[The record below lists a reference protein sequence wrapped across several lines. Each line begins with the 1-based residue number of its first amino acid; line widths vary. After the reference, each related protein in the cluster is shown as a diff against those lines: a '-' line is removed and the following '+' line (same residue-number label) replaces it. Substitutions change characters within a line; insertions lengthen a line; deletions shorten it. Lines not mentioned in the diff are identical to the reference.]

1 MRRQR
6 RPGGGDEADGGD
18 ATAVD
23 EVRLRRW
30 RLKCDMK
37 RVATYYRV
45 TGAQANAEARKRSVR
60 TRARFRAWAASVL
73 RERVA
78 GGTSGQAAAGG
89 QDDGQAGRKRP
100 MMAGAYS
107 EARAYKK
114 RATQE
119 EVTDRRLRPRRRRL
133 GPTATNTEVGKQM
146 RDDMSRVARQCVRER
161 RERSGDG

>member
-1 MRRQR
+1 
-6 RPGGGDEADGGD
+6 
-18 ATAVD
+18 
-23 EVRLRRW
+23 
-30 RLKCDMK
+30 MK

-45 TGAQANAEARKRSVR
+45 TGAQANAEARKRSGR

-73 RERVA
+73 QERVV

-89 QDDGQAGRKRP
+89 QDDCQAGRKRP
-100 MMAGAYS
+100 MAAGAYS

-133 GPTATNTEVGKQM
+133 GPTATSTEMDKRM
-146 RDDMSRVARQCVRER
+146 REDMSRVARKCVRER